1 MKAAVLAFQ
10 KYRNRNSFNNVLFAS
25 VRDEARHERE
35 VLREQHRDPVRQGP
49 HRGLGRGQAAAL
61 RVVQRLREGD
71 HQAAHQ
77 SLRPRGGRAQLQR

>member
-1 MKAAVLAFQ
+1 M
-10 KYRNRNSFNNVLFAS
+10 FNLVLFAS

-49 HRGLGRGQAAAL
+49 DRGVGRGQAAPL

-77 SLRPRGGRAQLQR
+77 GLRSRGGGAQLQR